1 MGVKAP
7 TTKDKPSRATVAR
20 RKNARERRTR
30 ILAEGG
36 RRLELLLEGPAT
48 KALDRLEKTTGDNAT
63 AVITGLLLQA
73 TSRKR

>member
-1 MGVKAP
+1 MGVNA
-7 TTKDKPSRATVAR
+7 KDKPSKATIAR

-30 ILAEGG
+30 VVADGG
-36 RRLELLLEGPAT
+36 RRVELLLEEPAA
-48 KALDRLEKTTGDNAT
+48 KALGRLEATTGDSAT